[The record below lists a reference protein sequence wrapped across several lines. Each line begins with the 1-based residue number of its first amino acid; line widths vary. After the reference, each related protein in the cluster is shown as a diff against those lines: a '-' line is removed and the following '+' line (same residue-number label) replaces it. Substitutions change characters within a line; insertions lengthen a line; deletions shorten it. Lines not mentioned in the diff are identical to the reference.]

1 MENSGKLL
9 SKVST
14 VFIILIALI
23 PMKKFK
29 LLLKELAPRLSAH
42 NDNINLNPE
51 LFQRVKTVW
60 DNQANLNLNKE
71 QSKILENLYKNFVR
85 SGANLSEEKKN

>member
-1 MENSGKLL
+1 M

-14 VFIILIALI
+14 VFYNLNSANTNEEIQAIA
-23 PMKKFK
+23 
-29 LLLKELAPRLSAH
+29 KELAPRLSAH

-71 QSKILENLYKNFVR
+71 QNKILENLYKNFVR
-85 SGANLSEEKKN
+85 SGANLSEENKKTKRN